1 MLPGALSAAV
11 AAAVEDAPSI
21 VVKGIEK
28 VPGRFLL
35 VDGDY
40 LAYYCAGG
48 DHTTVGDARMRLMQR
63 LDDMKT
69 MAGAEHIA
77 LHLTATGS
85 HKGWRYVIAQ
95 QRPYQAQREGSA
107 RPKNWAAL
115 RDFLE
120 SYKGLAFRQK
130 IWGSREADDGIAL
143 HANMLPY
150 GLAVIAMKDKDS
162 QMITGALHLDWDTY
176 ELTEVPAGTYETE
189 NSTGRLF
196 GHKWFW
202 LQMLMGDSADHIPGV
217 PQILS
222 HTGRMVQCGNARA
235 RDALVMSV
243 GNEDAFMTVSSA
255 YHRYYEAKWPDVF
268 AEQAALLWMR
278 NDKDAKVDGFLQ
290 VIPDNERGNA
300 VRAAAERLVARVQE
314 AVDAAP
320 NF

>member
-1 MLPGALSAAV
+1 MLSGALSAAV

-28 VPGRFLL
+28 VPGRYLL

-48 DHTTVGDARMRLMQR
+48 DHTTIGDARMRLMQR

-69 MAGAEHIA
+69 LAGAEHIA

-85 HKGWRYVIAQ
+85 HKGWRYIVAQ
-95 QRPYQAQREGSA
+95 QRPYQGNREGSA

-143 HANMLPY
+143 HAAMLPY
-150 GLAVIAMKDKDS
+150 GKAVIAMKDKDS

-176 ELTEVPAGTYETE
+176 ELTEVPADTYEVE
-189 NSTGRLF
+189 NSAGRMF

-202 LQMLMGDSADHIPGV
+202 LQMLMGDSADNIPGV

-222 HTGRMVQCGNARA
+222 HTGKMVQCGNARA
-235 RDALVMSV
+235 RDALVMTHD
-243 GNEDAFMTVSSA
+243 NESAFMIVSAA
-255 YHRYYEAKWPDVF
+255 YHRYYHEKWFAVF
-268 AEQAALLWMR
+268 CEQAALLWMR
-278 NDKDAKVDGFLQ
+278 NDKDAKLDGFLQ
-290 VIPDNERGNA
+290 VIPNNDRGNA
-300 VRAAAERLVARVQE
+300 VREMAARMVARVQE
-314 AVDAAP
+314 VIDATP
-320 NF
+320 DF